1 MVTKGRIS
9 RFLSIALVTFII
21 ATQAIFVG
29 TAAFAENREKEES
42 QTQINIWE
50 TAD

>member
-1 MVTKGRIS
+1 VVTKGRIS